1 VARFGR
7 LPADANAAG
16 NRSGSDIMSII
27 RAVIVAGFL
36 ISACAYAEQQNDLR
50 EFRVGMPISA
60 LPESGYAAFACAS
73 DPAKKLSGW
82 GGHQTCPAHAD
93 GTRAISFRYGNGGSP
108 EDDDGGKTQ
117 VGGQPV
123 NLALLIAKDGPG
135 DGLVAGIRIDTDP
148 HARLY
153 MHKKAYLFALQ
164 VRARF
169 GEDGWTCQKA
179 APTPT
184 EQPVGGVF
192 VHEHCEKATASRHFI
207 LDRQLFRDPAKD
219 LRDFTDATQLTIL
232 RPG

>member
-1 VARFGR
+1 
-7 LPADANAAG
+7 
-16 NRSGSDIMSII
+16 MSII

-135 DGLVAGIRIDTDP
+135 NGLVAGIRVDTDP

-169 GEDGWTCQKA
+169 GVKRRHRRRRNNRLVAFLSMSTARKRRHRVISYSIASCSAIRRKIY
-179 APTPT
+179 
-184 EQPVGGVF
+184 
-192 VHEHCEKATASRHFI
+192 ATS
-207 LDRQLFRDPAKD
+207 PM
-219 LRDFTDATQLTIL
+219 
-232 RPG
+232 PPN